1 MLKLLVVCVNYNSY
15 ESLLDYLESLDKSL
29 ANINDIYINV
39 VVADNSSEKQN
50 FNFTFSNF
58 NYQIV
63 QLPNLGYFGGAFEII
78 NSMNAKDFDYT
89 IISNVDVKYDI
100 KSITKLVNL
109 PKENNI
115 AWIAPQ
121 IFSSL
126 KNKDN
131 NPQRL
136 YRCSKI
142 KLQLLLLMYKLP
154 FLCKLYQKTLYKR
167 HRQSE
172 STKSGTQIYCGHGS
186 VIILTSNFFDNYS
199 NVKYP
204 IFLYGE
210 EIFLAELIMQKSLK
224 VIYYPEIIF
233 YDEEHVSTKKLG
245 KKYFEY
251 NYKAIKYILS
261 EFYK

>member
-15 ESLLDYLESLDKSL
+15 KSLTDYLISLDKSL
-29 ANINDIYINV
+29 ENISNV
-39 VVADNSSEKQN
+39 DVDVFIADNSTEKEN
-50 FNFTFSNF
+50 FVFSSKNFTYKLLQF
-58 NYQIV
+58 
-63 QLPNLGYFGGAFEII
+63 PNLGYFGGAFEII
-78 NSMNAKDFDYT
+78 NSVNAKDFDYT

-100 KSITKLVNL
+100 NSITKLINL

-121 IFSSL
+121 IFSSI

-136 YRCSKI
+136 YRCSKM
-142 KLQLLLLMYKLP
+142 KLKLLLLMYKLP

-186 VIILTSNFFDNYS
+186 VIILTSKFFENYS

-251 NYKAIKYILS
+251 NYNAIKYILA